1 MEYYL
6 VNVMALL
13 TMVLWFWAI
22 IDISRSGF
30 KDHAMK
36 TVWLIV
42 VLFAPNIGSIFY
54 FRYRNKYATKVKLIF
69 EPQFNR
75 E

>member
-13 TMVLWFWAI
+13 TMGLWFWAI
-22 IDISRSGF
+22 NDISRSGF
-30 KDHAMK
+30 KDPAMK

-42 VLFAPNIGSIFY
+42 VLFAPIFGSIFY
-54 FRYRNKYATKVKLIF
+54 FQLRNKYATKEKLKF
-69 EPQFNR
+69 EPQFSR